1 MYKTFTEFNRSQPR
15 SCIYKTV
22 LVMKIVLILL
32 TTTFLQGF
40 AATYAQYVSF
50 KVDNASLKEVLEKI
64 HAQTQYDVL
73 YNTEDLK
80 SAKSVTLDLNNAP
93 LKEAL
98 DACFKDQTLTYS
110 IDNKTILV
118 TKKTADP
125 VQAPASEVITGKI
138 TDNSNSALVGV
149 TIKEKGTK
157 NFSVTDLDGNFRITV
172 SNENAVLVVS
182 YVGYITQEIP
192 VGAKNKINIVMTER
206 NQTLSEVV
214 VSIGYGQQKK
224 QDVNGAISSVSAKD
238 IQDLP
243 QVSIDQM
250 LQGQAAGVTVTEGS
264 GAPGSSASVH
274 IRGITALTGSN
285 EPLYVIDGV
294 FIDGAATYTQNQNN
308 GENTISPLSLINPND
323 IASVDILKDASA
335 TAIYGSRASNGV
347 IIITTKKGKN
357 GAAHLNYDG
366 YYGYQQQGH
375 FLQMMDLQQ
384 YASIENEIA
393 DVTGVGRRGEFSDP
407 SLLGPGTN
415 WQKVVF
421 QTAPMQSHTLSMT
434 GGNDNMNYYISGGYL
449 RQDGTIIASNFKRYS
464 FRTNVEGKIQNWWKL
479 GANVTLN
486 RTDQN
491 VGASDNGGIVYQ
503 ALLNAPDQAATNPDG
518 SYTIAPASYGS
529 GTFISP
535 VALAQ
540 LNTNNWVSN
549 QVNANFYS
557 DIHFIKDLT
566 LRSEIGGYYNFS
578 TGKLFFPS
586 YTVTSP
592 TNPSLVYGN
601 PVASLTEN
609 LQQYLGWTW
618 KEYFTYNHTF
628 AKKNDIIATA
638 GYELNENNGDAVNAG
653 TNTFLDNSLPTLNL
667 GGAKIPTIGENKYSN
682 TLESFY
688 ARAIYTYDNRYS
700 LTSTIRSDRSS
711 NFIQGRQ
718 TGYFPSAAV
727 GWTISNETFAAVIK
741 PIVNNLKLRV
751 SYGEVGNQ
759 NIPGYQ
765 YGAALNPT
773 ITGLGTGFN
782 VSNYPNPNLT
792 WQTSIQTDVG
802 LDFDLFN
809 RVDASFDW
817 YNKTSKNFLFEA
829 PIPQFLSGDANY
841 LGGINPP
848 YVNGGEV
855 SNKGIEFSI
864 NSRNIL
870 AKNFTW
876 STNITFTHYVNKVIS
891 TYNNSVIT
899 EDITSGFLQ
908 IPVTQTQVGGPI
920 GEFYGYKV
928 KGIFKT
934 VAQLQNA
941 PIQFGQPISTTPGT
955 SGSTSLGDIQ
965 YVDVNHDGK
974 IDANDLGPIGNPNPD
989 FTYGFTNNFSY
1000 KAFELSIYLYGSYGG
1015 KVLNYLD
1022 YSLEGL
1028 NGLYENQLAEAA
1040 NYWSPSNPNSNIP
1053 APKGGVNTN
1062 LEMSTRFLQS
1072 ASFLRFQNVRLGYNL
1087 PAQWAKYI
1095 ALSRLKLY
1103 CSAQNIFVITGYKG
1117 LDPEVGQQNQNVF
1130 LTNVDLGRYPSP
1142 RVITFGINAEF

>member
-1 MYKTFTEFNRSQPR
+1 MYKNFTEFIGSKPR
-15 SCIYKTV
+15 GCIYKTA
-22 LVMKIVLILL
+22 LVMKVTLFLL
-32 TTTFLQGF
+32 SVTFLQSF
-40 AATYAQYVSF
+40 ASPY
-50 KVDNASLKEVLEKI
+50 I
-64 HAQTQYDVL
+64 HHVMVKPVGQT
-73 YNTEDLK
+73 
-80 SAKSVTLDLNNAP
+80 
-93 LKEAL
+93 
-98 DACFKDQTLTYS
+98 
-110 IDNKTILV
+110 
-118 TKKTADP
+118 
-125 VQAPASEVITGKI
+125 ITGKV
-138 TDNSNSALVGV
+138 TDSKGEALPSVS
-149 TIKEKGTK
+149 IKEKGTQ
-157 NFSVTDLDGNFRITV
+157 NAVTTDQNGNFRIIV
-172 SNENAVLVVS
+172 NQNSVLVFS
-182 YVGYITQEIP
+182 YIGFTTQEIA
-192 VGAKNKINIVMTER
+192 VGNRTQITVILQETT
-206 NQTLSEVV
+206 QTLSDVV
-214 VSIGYGQQKK
+214 VIGYGAQKR
-224 QDVNGAISSVSAKD
+224 QDVNGAISSVNAKQIED
-238 IQDLP
+238 IP

-250 LQGQAAGVTVTEGS
+250 LQGQAAGVTVTEGT

-335 TAIYGSRASNGV
+335 TAIYGSRGSNGV
-347 IIITTKKGKN
+347 VIITTKKGKN
-357 GAAHLNYDG
+357 GTAHLNYDA
-366 YYGYQQQGH
+366 YYGFQQQGH

-384 YASIENEIA
+384 YANIENVIA

-415 WQKVVF
+415 WQKEVF
-421 QTAPMQSHTLSMT
+421 RTAPMDSHTLSMT
-434 GGNDNMNYYISGGYL
+434 GGNENMNYYISGGYL
-449 RQDGTIIASNFKRYS
+449 KQDGTIIGSNFKRYS
-464 FRTNVEGKIQNWWKL
+464 FRTNVEGKVKSWWKL
-479 GANVTLN
+479 GANMTLN

-503 ALLNAPDQAATNPDG
+503 AATNPDG
-518 SYTIAPASYGS
+518 SYSIAPASYGS

-535 VALAQ
+535 LALAQ

-557 DIHFIKDLT
+557 DIHFFKDLT

-578 TGKLFFPS
+578 TGKLFNPS
-586 YTVTSP
+586 FTVTSP
-592 TNPSLVYGN
+592 TDPTLIYGN
-601 PVASLTEN
+601 PVATLTEN

-618 KEYFTYNHTF
+618 KEYFTYSHIF
-628 AKKNDIIATA
+628 AKKNNVTATA
-638 GYELNENNGDAVNAG
+638 GYELNENSGDAVNAG
-653 TNTFLDNSLPTLNL
+653 TNTFLDNDLPTLNL
-667 GGAKIPTIGENKYSN
+667 GGAKIPTIGENKYSS

-711 NFIQGRQ
+711 NFAPGRQ

-727 GWTISNETFAAVIK
+727 GWTISNESFAAGIK
-741 PIVNNLKLRV
+741 SISDNIKLRV

-782 VSNYPNPNLT
+782 VANYPNPLLK
-792 WQTSIQTDVG
+792 WQTSIQADVG
-802 LDFDLFN
+802 LDFDLFK
-809 RVDASFDW
+809 RVDASVDW
-817 YNKTSKNFLFEA
+817 YNKTSKNFLFQA

-864 NSRNIL
+864 NSRNI
-870 AKNFTW
+870 ASKSFTW
-876 STNITFTHYVNKVIS
+876 NSTVTFTHYVNKVIS

-899 EDITSGFLQ
+899 ESITSGFLQ

-920 GEFYGYKV
+920 GEFYGYQV

-934 VAQLQNA
+934 AAQLQAA
-941 PIQFGQPISTTPGT
+941 PIQFGQPISLTPGT

-974 IDANDLGPIGNPNPD
+974 IDANDLGPIGNPNPN
-989 FTYGFTNNFSY
+989 FTYSFTNSFSY
-1000 KAFELSIYLYGSYGG
+1000 KAFDLSIFLYGSYGG

-1022 YSLEGL
+1022 YTTEGL
-1028 NGLYENQLAEAA
+1028 NGLYQNQLAAA
-1040 NYWSPSNPNSNIP
+1040 SNFWSLSNPNSDIP

-1087 PAQWAKYI
+1087 PSQWAKYI
-1095 ALSRLKLY
+1095 ALSRLKVY
-1103 CSAQNIFVITGYKG
+1103 CSAQNLFVITGYKG